1 MRHDK
6 QALIAEI
13 LRLGPEERIDLLN
26 EAWDAIA
33 AKPEDVPVPEWHLR
47 VIEERLA
54 DPTPEYV
61 GWDELKDRLE
71 RLL

>member
-1 MRHDK
+1 MTK

-26 EAWDAIA
+26 DAWDAIA

-47 VIEERLA
+47 VLEGRLA
-54 DPTPEYV
+54 DPNPKYV
-61 GWDELKDRLE
+61 AWDELRDRLE
-71 RLL
+71 RSL

>member
-1 MRHDK
+1 MTK

-54 DPTPEYV
+54 DPNREYIA
-61 GWDELKDRLE
+61 WDELRDRLE

>member
-1 MRHDK
+1 MTK

-26 EAWDAIA
+26 DAWDAIA
-33 AKPEDVPVPEWHLR
+33 AKPGDVPVPEWHLR

-54 DPTPEYV
+54 DPNPEYV
-61 GWDELKDRLE
+61 SWEELRDRLE
-71 RLL
+71 RLT